1 MDKLIEAKAFHIG
14 EHWYICA
21 RLPLKEGDAVVLPKN
36 SFTPEVKVVSPSDI
50 EYFKRNCENPF
61 KVMASTNKTL
71 WVPRISHNDIES
83 LDKGYLSLTNSKFY
97 IAMYIEVDRIT
108 GNPLKHASP
117 KVRTIDLNIELF
129 NFHT

>member
-14 EHWYICA
+14 EYWYICA
-21 RLPLKEGDAVVLPKN
+21 KLPFEEGDIVILPKRL
-36 SFTPEVKVVSPSDI
+36 PEVKVVSPSDI
-50 EYFKRNCENPF
+50 EYFKRNCESPF

-97 IAMYIEVDRIT
+97 IAMYVQVDRIT
-108 GNPLKHASP
+108 GKPLRHASP
-117 KVRTIDLNIELF
+117 EVRTIDLNRI
-129 NFHT
+129 